1 MGTGILK
8 FKNIILGKFVLVFKL
23 LFFLFFILRRYT
35 MFIWKFLSAYVSG
48 SNGISSVCSEDV
60 SIKLSVDDSSKD
72 RELSRQTLTFAQLI
86 LALLE
91 FKDI

>member
-1 MGTGILK
+1 
-8 FKNIILGKFVLVFKL
+8 
-23 LFFLFFILRRYT
+23 
-35 MFIWKFLSAYVSG
+35 MFIWKFLSPYVSG

-60 SIKLSVDDSSKD
+60 SVKLSVDDSSKD

>member
-1 MGTGILK
+1 
-8 FKNIILGKFVLVFKL
+8 
-23 LFFLFFILRRYT
+23 
-35 MFIWKFLSAYVSG
+35 MFIWKFLSPYVSG

-60 SIKLSVDDSSKD
+60 SIRLSVDDSSKD

-91 FKDI
+91 LKDI